1 VLIERKGATTI
12 HVTSRNKKSQEYLI
26 EFSAMES
33 YPSGDQAYQ
42 DSSTNPYSLD
52 LWTSQ
57 Q

>member
-1 VLIERKGATTI
+1 MLIERKGATTI